1 MYRSQCKKSMLE
13 GQDTEWLSEF
23 LTSGK
28 TVSMITMSMP
38 GYCSCIEDTEDF
50 ICSFIF
56 AYV

>member
-1 MYRSQCKKSMLE
+1 MLE